1 MRNRGMVIV
10 WGVCAVAVAAAG
22 AGCQENQPRQ
32 GDSSGRVSPTTTTPA
47 EARSQQVLPASLL
60 EFADQAAR
68 DLARDL
74 ADERIYGI
82 SDNDVLVTVVFGDIV
97 NKTQI
102 VSTADFEMARA
113 QIRTKLMQ
121 SDLVRKKVR
130 FVENRQRMEELRA
143 REWGSAEG
151 VTVKRFNPAYTYFL
165 NGTMYRVA
173 RDGSNLYSMNFE
185 LTSFETGELVFV
197 NNYLEHR

>member
-1 MRNRGMVIV
+1 MRNRGTVIV
-10 WGVCAVAVAAAG
+10 CGVFAAAMAAG
-22 AGCQENQPRQ
+22 SLGCQQDRPRI

-74 ADERIYGI
+74 ANERIYGI

-102 VSTADFEMARA
+102 VSTADFEMART
-113 QIRTKLMQ
+113 QIRNKLMQ

-151 VTVKRFNPAYTYFL
+151 VTVKRFNPAYTFFL

-185 LTSFETGELVFV
+185 LTSFETGELVFATD
-197 NNYLEHR
+197 YIEHR